1 MKAMELN
8 VWTSTN
14 IKDTPSYDP
23 KTHLWTMQIQRADG
37 TERTL
42 HPRHVILA
50 SGHSGEPRIPVFPGA
65 NTFKGDI
72 HHSSRH
78 IGGAQYRG
86 KRAVIVGCCNSAHDI
101 ASDFYEHGAEC
112 VTMIQRSSTYVISQ
126 QAVTQRIMGELY
138 SEHGSPTEDA
148 DLFFTSIPYP
158 VLKTIQQHVTQLVAE
173 DDEELL
179 AGLEGAGFKVDYG
192 YEGSG
197 LFMKYLINGGGYYI
211 DVGCSQMIT
220 DGKIKI
226 KQGKEIAKIVED
238 GIVFQDG
245 SKLEA
250 DVIVL
255 ATGYDNMRETARKIF
270 GDQLADSVSDVWG
283 FNEEGE
289 IATMWQ
295 SMPLPISSLTIES
308 GHEGFWFMGGNLALA
323 RVYSRFLALQI
334 KAVEL
339 GLQ

>member
-1 MKAMELN
+1 MELN

-14 IKDTPSYDP
+14 IKGTPTFDS
-23 KTHLWTMQIQRADG
+23 KTHTWTVHLQRADG
-37 TERTL
+37 TERIV

-50 SGHSGEPRIPVFPGA
+50 SGHSGEPHIPVIPGA
-65 NTFKGDI
+65 DTFKGEI

-78 IGGAQYRG
+78 TGGAKYRG
-86 KRAVIVGCCNSAHDI
+86 KRAVIVGCCNSGHDI
-101 ASDFYEHGAEC
+101 ASDFYEHGAES
-112 VTMIQRSSTYVISQ
+112 VTMVQRSSTYVMSQ
-126 QAVTQRIMGELY
+126 RAVTQRLMGGLY
-138 SEHGSPTEDA
+138 CEDGPPTEDA
-148 DLFFTSIPYP
+148 DLRFTSIPYP
-158 VLKTIQQHVTQLVAE
+158 VLKTMQQYLTQLVAE
-173 DDEELL
+173 DDKEMLT
-179 AGLEGAGFKVDYG
+179 GLGKAGFKVDYG

-197 LFMKYLINGGGYYI
+197 LFMKYLISGGGYYI
-211 DVGCSQMIT
+211 DVGCSRMIV

-238 GIVFQDG
+238 GVVFEDG

-270 GDQLADSVSDVWG
+270 GDKLADSVSDVWG

-295 SMPLPISSLTIES
+295 SKSLHITALTIES

-334 KAVEL
+334 KAIEL